1 MKSLG
6 RGSRLCECMALAL
19 MRVCLWV
26 SLCLLLFSQ
35 DEGLPGDQSVLKAHT
50 GADLSPVAG
59 TGST

>member
-1 MKSLG
+1 
-6 RGSRLCECMALAL
+6 MALAL